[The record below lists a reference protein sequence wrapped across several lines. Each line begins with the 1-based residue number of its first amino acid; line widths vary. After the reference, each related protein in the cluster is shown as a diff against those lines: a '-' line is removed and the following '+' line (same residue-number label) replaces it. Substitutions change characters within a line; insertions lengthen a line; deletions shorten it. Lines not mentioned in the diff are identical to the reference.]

1 MIKASKAIMIAL
13 AGLASLYGLGVPAA
27 SSQGYYDQSDYG
39 ALRRYNARPDG
50 WYDNG
55 QRAEPYGYSACHSV
69 IRATGIGYPFGIGS
83 RYSAIKAWQR
93 EAWSFYGHDF
103 AWSRAEEPNIE
114 CAPYLATIRCTAS
127 ARPCS

>member
-1 MIKASKAIMIAL
+1 MIKASRAFMIAL

-27 SSQGYYDQSDYG
+27 SAQGYIDNG
-39 ALRRYNARPDG
+39 EHRRPDG

-55 QRAEPYGYSACHSV
+55 VRAEPYGYSACHGM
-69 IRATGIGYPFGIGS
+69 IRATGLGYPFGIGS
-83 RYSAIKAWQR
+83 RHSAIRAWQR
-93 EAWSFYGHDF
+93 EAWSYYGRDF
-103 AWSRAEEPNIE
+103 AWSRAENPYIE